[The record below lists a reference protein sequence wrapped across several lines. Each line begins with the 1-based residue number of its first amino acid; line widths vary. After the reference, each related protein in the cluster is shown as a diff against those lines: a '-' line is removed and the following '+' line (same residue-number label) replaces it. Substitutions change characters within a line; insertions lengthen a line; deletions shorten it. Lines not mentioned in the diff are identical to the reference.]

1 MNAEFLK
8 IGTKLEITSIP
19 GEEEEVKDEGISY
32 TSMIEEVFPNGD
44 LEVDM
49 PTYQRKLVL
58 LHNGV
63 RYQMYFYCGKTT
75 YMAIGEVV
83 DRYKTD
89 NRYFL
94 RVQLKTQ
101 PVKFQRREYFR
112 CECMIDMQFHTV
124 PNKEYD
130 MQQVMLLRRDLMR
143 QNVMEIV
150 EDGIILDISGGG
162 VRFVSKGYQEPGS
175 YVRMMFNIPYAEE
188 TYSAFDLIGK
198 IISCDSIKDGKM
210 NYVNRVKFICI
221 ESGEREEIIRFIF
234 EEERKS
240 RKLSRG

>member
-1 MNAEFLK
+1 MEAEFLK

-19 GEEEEVKDEGISY
+19 GEEEDVKDEGISY
-32 TSMIEEVFPNGD
+32 TSMIEEIFPNGD

-63 RYQMYFYCGKTT
+63 RYQFYFYNGKTT
-75 YMAIGEVV
+75 YMAVGEVV
-83 DRYKTD
+83 DRYKTE

-112 CECMIDMQFHTV
+112 CECMIDLKYHPV
-124 PNKEYD
+124 PSKDYD
-130 MQQVMLLRRDLMR
+130 MQEVMLLRRELMR
-143 QNVMEIV
+143 
-150 EDGIILDISGGG
+150 EDVLDILEEGIILDISGGG
-162 VRFVSKGYQEPGS
+162 VRFVSKNHQEVGS
-175 YVRMMFNIPYAEE
+175 YVRMIFRIPIYEGE
-188 TYSAFDLIGK
+188 YRMFDLIGK
-198 IISCDSIKDGKM
+198 IISCDSIKDGRM